1 MSRKVTIGR
10 CRIPEF
16 LNARGWSQQDLVD
29 RTGIS
34 KGTISAYCT
43 EYRTRMHLLNA
54 VLIAD
59 ALGVEPRDLYEW
71 VYVKAE

>member
-1 MSRKVTIGR
+1 VSRKFTIGR
-10 CRIPEF
+10 CLIPDL
-16 LNARGWSQQDLVD
+16 LNKRGWTQQDLVD

-43 EYRTRMHLLNA
+43 EYRTRMLLLNA
-54 VLIAD
+54 VIIAD